1 MGGLEL
7 IQDATGWEAHSKSV
21 TNKALKKK
29 NTWDMNMLNNTIY
42 VKPVTKKDKRNVFAF
57 WMMSL
62 YSFQKLKCNNT
73 QIIAFV
79 FL

>member
-29 NTWDMNMLNNTIY
+29 KYMGHEHAQQYNLCKTSHQKRQKKCFCILN
-42 VKPVTKKDKRNVFAF
+42 DVFVLF
-57 WMMSL
+57 S
-62 YSFQKLKCNNT
+62 KT
-73 QIIAFV
+73 EV
-79 FL
+79 